1 MVLKM
6 VLMEVDHA
14 MNVEGN
20 REAAKLANW
29 FTKRSVMTSS
39 VTSLS
44 TLLASFST
52 TLSINWSITIPNT
65 TSPHL
70 RCHKNSQ
77 AIWRSSVGLPGSPV
91 VFMSQKSVFSET
103 PCTIVHELGK
113 CHAHILNKTPNC
125 DQING
130 IARMKGKERSKSVSS
145 LKGKGHCM
153 QLSLSHSTSHQF
165 HQISF

>member
-1 MVLKM
+1 MILVKVKLVMEVVVVLKM

-91 VFMSQKSVFSET
+91 VFT
-103 PCTIVHELGK
+103 VHV
-113 CHAHILNKTPNC
+113 T
-125 DQING
+125 
-130 IARMKGKERSKSVSS
+130 KERFFRDTLYLFPVTLLALFATIPKNVNRTIAT
-145 LKGKGHCM
+145 KEPA
-153 QLSLSHSTSHQF
+153 T
-165 HQISF
+165 

>member
-1 MVLKM
+1 MEMVVDQVMDKKVDEETNKVAHEVIKDVIQEGINELMGKMVLVKVEVVAMEVVVVMKM

-91 VFMSQKSVFSET
+91 VFT
-103 PCTIVHELGK
+103 VHV
-113 CHAHILNKTPNC
+113 T
-125 DQING
+125 
-130 IARMKGKERSKSVSS
+130 KERFFRDT
-145 LKGKGHCM
+145 L
-153 QLSLSHSTSHQF
+153 
-165 HQISF
+165 

>member
-103 PCTIVHELGK
+103 PCSSWTQEGVTL
-113 CHAHILNKTPNC
+113 PNC
-125 DQING
+125 LHFTLDTRCITLQIQQASNYD
-130 IARMKGKERSKSVSS
+130 I
-145 LKGKGHCM
+145 L
-153 QLSLSHSTSHQF
+153 LLWF
-165 HQISF
+165 L

>member
-1 MVLKM
+1 MILVKVKLVMEVVVVLKM

-91 VFMSQKSVFSET
+91 VFMSQKSVFFRDT
-103 PCTIVHELGK
+103 LYLRI
-113 CHAHILNKTPNC
+113 ANKLFNTLPGCNFE
-125 DQING
+125 G
-130 IARMKGKERSKSVSS
+130 Y
-145 LKGKGHCM
+145 
-153 QLSLSHSTSHQF
+153 F
-165 HQISF
+165 HGRQSADFISC

>member
-1 MVLKM
+1 MILVKVKLVMEVVVVLKM

-103 PCTIVHELGK
+103 PCNYFLGAIK
-113 CHAHILNKTPNC
+113 RQK
-125 DQING
+125 G
-130 IARMKGKERSKSVSS
+130 IFFNPHYFLGYSDFVVYSRDRV
-145 LKGKGHCM
+145 GKGRRHEKEG
-153 QLSLSHSTSHQF
+153 
-165 HQISF
+165 

>member
-1 MVLKM
+1 MILVKVKLVMEVVVVLKM

-91 VFMSQKSVFSET
+91 VFMSLKSVFSET
-103 PCTIVHELGK
+103 PCISSWRIEFSFLEMLSKVK
-113 CHAHILNKTPNC
+113 ILK
-125 DQING
+125 
-130 IARMKGKERSKSVSS
+130 KKFSFSS
-145 LKGKGHCM
+145 
-153 QLSLSHSTSHQF
+153 QNSRF
-165 HQISF
+165 

>member
-1 MVLKM
+1 MILVKVKLVMEVVVVLKM

-52 TLSINWSITIPNT
+52 TLSINWSTTIPNT
-65 TSPHL
+65 ISPHL

-91 VFMSQKSVFSET
+91 VFT
-103 PCTIVHELGK
+103 VHV
-113 CHAHILNKTPNC
+113 T
-125 DQING
+125 
-130 IARMKGKERSKSVSS
+130 KERFFRDT
-145 LKGKGHCM
+145 L
-153 QLSLSHSTSHQF
+153 
-165 HQISF
+165 